1 MKAQSETRRLPKTV
15 FFVCDIVLVGA
26 AWLIESQS
34 ERPLT
39 TVPIIGIVVC
49 VALATVLFVFP
60 FVADYSRSQEEAFRE
75 RQNALQA
82 LATTVAS
89 SAEQVSIAASGLDR
103 LATMAQE
110 NFVQSDR
117 VAQQIHERMNELLSR
132 LAEAKGDDAQAAA
145 RLEVAASRMG
155 ELHAQ
160 LSEVKPDDG
169 AVAAKL
175 EAAAKRI
182 GRAVSELEAAAARA
196 AEPPHPAASPAPVT
210 HEVPPV
216 LSSRI
221 VEIKAAAAPSG
232 APFMANQPAEAPE
245 EAAPPQSEPPA
256 AAGSPSPPREEAPA
270 RKRAPRK
277 PAPPAEGGGELSLE
291 APAAPPPEAAASAP
305 DGATRLV
312 VTAYIGIGNRLF
324 IRGSGP
330 GLTWDKGVP
339 LSFISIGKWRWETSD
354 ATASVQFKLYKNDEI
369 ECTALGER
377 SLDAG
382 VEQALTA
389 TF

>member
-26 AWLIESQS
+26 AWLIESQA

-39 TVPIIGIVVC
+39 TVPIVGIVIC

-60 FVADYSRSQEEAFRE
+60 FVADYTRSQEEAFRE

-82 LATTVAS
+82 LATTVAA

-103 LATMAQE
+103 LATLAQE
-110 NFVQSDR
+110 NFSQSDS

-132 LAEAKGDDAQAAA
+132 LAEAKGDDAQTAA

-160 LSEVKPDDG
+160 LSEVKPNDG
-169 AVAAKL
+169 GVAAKL

-182 GRAVSELEAAAARA
+182 GKAVSELEAAAARA
-196 AEPPHPAASPAPVT
+196 AEAPAPSPS
-210 HEVPPV
+210 EVPPV

-221 VEIKAAAAPSG
+221 VEIRPAAAPSG
-232 APFMANQPAEAPE
+232 APFVTTPP
-245 EAAPPQSEPPA
+245 EAAPAEPAPA
-256 AAGSPSPPREEAPA
+256 ALPAEPPA

-277 PAPPAEGGGELSLE
+277 PAPPAEAGELGLE
-291 APAAPPPEAAASAP
+291 TPALAAPEAAAAAT
-305 DGATRLV
+305 DGSTRLV

-330 GLTWDKGVP
+330 GLSWDKGVP

-354 ATASVQFKLYKNDEI
+354 ATAAVQFKIYKNDEI

-377 SLDAG
+377 SLEPG